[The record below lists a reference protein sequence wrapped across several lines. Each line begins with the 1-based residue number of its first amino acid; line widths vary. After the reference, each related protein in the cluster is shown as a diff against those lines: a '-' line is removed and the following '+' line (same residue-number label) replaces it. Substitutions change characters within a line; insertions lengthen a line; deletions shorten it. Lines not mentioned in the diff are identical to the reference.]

1 MQRAQCRSL
10 CGRSRTLAAEI
21 SDHNRWRPLHLPH
34 LQEEGKSLKQTHWC
48 YIFRTIYWQLFDSK
62 ATWKR
67 FKKLLDNLVYDTI
80 EIPNIITISTSGIA
94 SSKLGVDGL
103 LLALIGRIICCFKL

>member
-10 CGRSRTLAAEI
+10 YGKSRTLAAEI

-34 LQEEGKSLKQTHWC
+34 LQGEGKSLKQTHWC

-67 FKKLLDNLVYDTI
+67 FKRLLDNLGYDTI